1 MFKEAALEN
10 GAKRFQREIRAYRK
24 LLDAVQDVPDL
35 SRVEHHAL
43 AFLVEEMRA
52 EAPND
57 FERIVEALIDEL
69 LELKRTEGIPGVT
82 RKLSQ
87 EFNRRYAAFVSGRS
101 AQEPD
106 PVRKENLGIL
116 LTRLGKDMESLEE
129 AYNRR
134 ARVPIG
140 SVVLEHLP
148 PWFEQM

>member
-1 MFKEAALEN
+1 MLSETTIER
-10 GAKRFQREIRAYRK
+10 GGGRFQRERSAYRK
-24 LLDAVQDVPDL
+24 LLDTVRDVPDL

-43 AFLVEEMRA
+43 AFLVEDMRK

-57 FERIVEALIDEL
+57 FERIVETLIHEL
-69 LELKRTEGIPGVT
+69 LELQRTEGIPGIT

-87 EFNRRYAAFVSGRS
+87 EFNRRYASFVSGRS
-101 AQEPD
+101 AQEQD
-106 PVRKENLGIL
+106 TVRKENLGIL